1 MININDLNIKIFAD
15 GADIDGMLEMLEK
28 PYINGFTTNPT
39 LMKIAGIT
47 DYESFAREVLGKI
60 KDKPISFEVFS
71 DEFEIMDLEA
81 RKIASWGKNV
91 NVKIPITNSKGES
104 SIPLIKT
111 LSDEGISL
119 NITAIMTLKQVSNV
133 ANAINPRAETIV
145 SVFAGRMA
153 NTGIDPIPIMKKAK
167 DTLKDNKNA
176 KLLWASPREFL
187 NIFHAESSG
196 CDIITVTNNLLNLIS
211 LLNKDL
217 NEYSLETV
225 QMFYNDAQ
233 TAGYKIL

>member
-1 MININDLNIKIFAD
+1 MNINDLNIKIFAD